1 MIKNIQMFYFPFQ
14 DCAIWTFHANSID
27 NEGILFSLLYKA
39 HVVFIDTRIRHLVG
53 EKKIA
58 DLQHFLTQIWKSKAL
73 LINWI
78 QHYIKSIMHHN
89 EVVYIKNQ
97 EHDKDAYYHTIS
109 IHHCP
114 VRKRAKEKWHFKRVW
129 LNIWKDV

>member
-1 MIKNIQMFYFPFQ
+1 MFYFPFE

-27 NEGILFSLLYKA
+27 NEGILFSLIYKA
-39 HVVFIDTRIRHLVG
+39 RVVFIDTRIRHLVG

-58 DLQHFLTQIWKSKAL
+58 DLQHLLTQIWKSKAL

-78 QHYIKSIMHHN
+78 QHYIKRIMHHD

-97 EHDKDAYYHTIS
+97 EHDKDAYYHTNFYS
-109 IHHCP
+109 SLSCKKKS
-114 VRKRAKEKWHFKRVW
+114 KREMAF
-129 LNIWKDV
+129 